1 MRRCIAPLAGVA
13 ALLISVPQATTSVHA
28 GWLSQQEGS
37 SHASIGASVEVSSRT
52 PGTSAH
58 SVTPPAPSSPA
69 GPASGGGAP
78 EPPAMP
84 TISTSSP
91 LYRNP
96 HPSGSE
102 TFWYPPAGGQRC
114 MYVPGSNGVC
124 FNVTAPATGR
134 PAAPAVNPAA
144 LAASLAASMD
154 LRVGGI
160 VASPSARMAGLT
172 GAASWFW
179 LSPPPAGRSLSV
191 SLAGESVTVSAVP
204 STVRWSFGDGAQLA
218 GGPGVPYRPGAVPA
232 AAILH
237 AYKTRCLPGDQG
249 HDPYVLS
256 SCGANGYQVAA
267 SVLWSISFQ
276 ASGPVS
282 SRGAL
287 PSRAT
292 STSTVYPVSEARAF
306 LTSGGGR

>member
-1 MRRCIAPLAGVA
+1 
-13 ALLISVPQATTSVHA
+13 
-28 GWLSQQEGS
+28 
-37 SHASIGASVEVSSRT
+37 
-52 PGTSAH
+52 
-58 SVTPPAPSSPA
+58 
-69 GPASGGGAP
+69 
-78 EPPAMP
+78 MP

-204 STVRWSFGDGAQLA
+204 STVGWSFGDGAQLA
-218 GGPGVPYRPGAVPA
+218 GGLGVPYRPGAVPS

-256 SCGANGYQVAA
+256 SCGADGYQVGA
-267 SVLWSISFQ
+267 SVLWSISYQ
-276 ASGPVS
+276 ASGPVTAS
-282 SRGAL
+282 GAL

-292 STSTVYPVSEARAF
+292 STSIVYPVGEARAF